1 MEGFTRGWADS
12 FALKNLRVS
21 VLWSTEW
28 HKRLQLEDRLHVSSS
43 LCHPPNPYQAARWPL
58 HPTKAVSRRD
68 GTRRSA
74 LGYQAQSRAKA
85 RSTVKGG
92 TEEQAACGNRKPSPS
107 PALFPKGRQTGRY
120 LASPN
125 FGKNPTALEKRPL
138 HTDNGKASWPRAH
151 LTMKPTS
158 NKAHSLTQ
166 SFSVPHT
173 NILDSQ
179 ASSGI
184 CRKHHEG
191 QKLK

>member
-1 MEGFTRGWADS
+1 MS
-12 FALKNLRVS
+12 
-21 VLWSTEW
+21 
-28 HKRLQLEDRLHVSSS
+28 
-43 LCHPPNPYQAARWPL
+43 PPNPYQAARWPL
-58 HPTKAVSRRD
+58 VLPRLFPEEMEL
-68 GTRRSA
+68 GRSA

-107 PALFPKGRQTGRY
+107 ALFPKGRQTGRY

-138 HTDNGKASWPRAH
+138 HTDTGKASWPRAH

-179 ASSGI
+179 SIIKASAENTRRIETKISKQI
-184 CRKHHEG
+184 KWNVEETDYPRKRRK
-191 QKLK
+191 QTTKQTRSSVS